1 MIGKPEWFK
10 YRTFGWGV
18 APKTWQGWVY
28 VGVLAFALGGIT
40 AMGLNNA
47 ISQWLFAAVIAIVVI
62 DIFHI
67 MLQLPKISDEREN
80 YHQLII
86 ERNCSFAAII
96 ALVGIAL
103 YQTYQN
109 RALFQTGI
117 NTSIPFDWSIAA
129 VLGAMLAAKIGSTL
143 YVKMKM

>member
-10 YRTFGWGV
+10 YRIFGWGV

-28 VGVLAFALGGIT
+28 VATVAFVLGLTMAVGINDT
-40 AMGLNNA
+40 AKMWIFGIL
-47 ISQWLFAAVIAIVVI
+47 IFIVVI
-62 DIFHI
+62 DVLSI
-67 MLQLPKISDEREN
+67 MVQLPKVSDEREN

-96 ALVGIAL
+96 ALLTVAL
-103 YQTYQN
+103 YQTY
-109 RALFQTGI
+109 I
-117 NTSIPFDWSIAA
+117 NAGTFVSGGGIPFDKSILI

-143 YVKMKM
+143 YVRAKM

>member
-18 APKTWQGWVY
+18 APKTWQGWAY
-28 VGVLAFALGGIT
+28 VAVVATVLGFTFAIGTNIPALMWVFGI
-40 AMGLNNA
+40 L
-47 ISQWLFAAVIAIVVI
+47 IAVLIIDVMVI
-62 DIFHI
+62 
-67 MLQLPKISDEREN
+67 MTKLPKVSDEREN

-96 ALVGIAL
+96 ALVAVAL

-109 RALFQTGI
+109 VGTLLSQNA
-117 NTSIPFDWSIAA
+117 IPFDISI
-129 VLGAMLAAKIGSTL
+129 VIILGAMLATKIISTL